1 MTSQISW
8 NKDDL
13 VQFCFPIRGEGRR
26 REWGVLQGGAVATVL
41 HMQSSSVTRE
51 CARNASHH
59 ISPRA
64 TESSLSVQISG
75 WVVM

>member
-13 VQFCFPIRGEGRR
+13 VQFCFPIRGEDRR
-26 REWGVLQGGAVATVL
+26 KDWGVLQEGAVATVL
-41 HMQSSSVTRE
+41 HMRFSSVTRE
-51 CARNASHH
+51 YARNASHH

-64 TESSLSVQISG
+64 TESSVSVQISE